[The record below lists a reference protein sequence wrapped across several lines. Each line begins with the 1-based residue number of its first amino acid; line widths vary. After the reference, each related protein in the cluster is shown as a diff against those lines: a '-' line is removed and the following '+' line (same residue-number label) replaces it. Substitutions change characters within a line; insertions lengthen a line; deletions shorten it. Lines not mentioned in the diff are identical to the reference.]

1 LSKDLAK
8 RSGEATLRRHIAE
21 LELGQSNERAK
32 ELEIRKDAVTSGY
45 RRLSKK
51 YKDLEAKA

>member
-8 RSGEATLRRHIAE
+8 R
-21 LELGQSNERAK
+21 SNERAK
-32 ELEIRKDAVTSGY
+32 ELEIWKDEVTSGY